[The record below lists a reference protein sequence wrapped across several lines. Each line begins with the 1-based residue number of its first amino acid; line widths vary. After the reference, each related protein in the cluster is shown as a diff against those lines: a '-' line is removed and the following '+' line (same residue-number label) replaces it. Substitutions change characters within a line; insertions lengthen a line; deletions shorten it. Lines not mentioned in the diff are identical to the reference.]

1 MRRFNQRTANIGTIF
16 DRKYQQPVAGATQTI
31 QRAVLQFC
39 DITVAWIFKE
49 KPNEMR
55 ASFNQI
61 ARCRIRAIAQL
72 GTRFSHTLTDR
83 VAHIG
88 FIIVNP

>member
-1 MRRFNQRTANIGTIF
+1 MGRFNQRTANIGAIF
-16 DRKYQQPVAGATQTI
+16 DRKDQKPIAGAAQAI
-31 QRAVLQFC
+31 KRAVLQFR
-39 DITVAWIFKE
+39 DIAVARIFKE

-61 ARCRIRAIAQL
+61 ARCGIRAIAQL
-72 GTRFSHTLTDR
+72 GPRFSHTLADR

-88 FIIVNP
+88 FVIINP